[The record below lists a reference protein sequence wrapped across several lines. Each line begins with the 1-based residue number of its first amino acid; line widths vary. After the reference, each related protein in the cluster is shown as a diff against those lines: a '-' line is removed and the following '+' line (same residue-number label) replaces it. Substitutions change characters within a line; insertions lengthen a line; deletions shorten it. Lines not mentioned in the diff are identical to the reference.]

1 MYTIHWPSAILM
13 QVFDRPLLLAAGG
26 RTVYFGDIGENCGAL
41 TSNFEAR
48 GGCPAQAD
56 PSE

>member
-26 RTVYFGDIGENCGAL
+26 RTVYVGDIGENCGAL
-41 TSNFEAR
+41 TSYFEAC
-48 GGCPAQAD
+48 GGVSGAG
-56 PSE
+56 